1 MELANASADARSM
14 TTGDDETATP
24 PTKQQKLIKAALLL
38 GLALVIV
45 YVILDYTVSQR
56 SNHLLLRSPLALSS
70 DYSPRVWY
78 MSAGQLVR
86 VQRHVAEE
94 A

>member
-1 MELANASADARSM
+1 MSTMELSNVPVNDKPM
-14 TTGDDETATP
+14 TTGEDETATP

-56 SNHLLLRSPLALSS
+56 SITCWCCGHIRLCRAT
-70 DYSPRVWY
+70 
-78 MSAGQLVR
+78 M
-86 VQRHVAEE
+86 
-94 A
+94 